1 MFFSGQSF
9 SLMGTWM
16 QRTAVYW
23 VIYIQT
29 HSAFILGLSV
39 FAIQFPTFIFSLLG
53 GTIAD
58 RYSRYKV
65 LLVTQVASMIQAIL
79 LTLIIVFTKYSVP
92 EILFLSVILGVINA
106 FDVPAR
112 QSLVQDMVENKE
124 DLGNAIALNSSMVQ
138 VAKLVGPAIAG
149 IVLELFGAGVCFLI
163 NALSFVAVI
172 VSLLMMRL
180 PKYIPQEGTKKV
192 IEGLKEG
199 ITYLKS
205 APSIGAIVLLLSFT
219 SFLVIPYVTLLPIVA
234 KISLHGNASTYGY
247 LFSASGIGGII
258 GAIFLA
264 SLKHEVNLRK
274 VLFFALLI
282 FGLGLILFSQTQN
295 IFFALIFATIS
306 GFGMMSLGTITNTI
320 LQTSSTKEMRGRI
333 MSYYAMAFFG
343 MQPIGALM
351 IGSISHYVGT
361 SETIFAQGIA
371 AIIIAAIFF
380 RKLWKSESDISK

>member
-39 FAIQFPTFIFSLLG
+39 FAIQFPTFLFSLLG
-53 GTIAD
+53 GTVAD

-65 LLVTQVASMIQAIL
+65 LLITQIASMIQAIL
-79 LTLIIVFTKYSVP
+79 LTIIIVFTTYSVP
-92 EILFLSVILGVINA
+92 EILFLSVILGIINA

-149 IVLELFGAGVCFLI
+149 IVLDLFGAGVCFLI

-180 PKYIPQEGTKKV
+180 PKYIPQERTKKV

-274 VLFFALLI
+274 VLFFAILI

-371 AIIIAAIFF
+371 AILIAFVF
-380 RKLWKSESDISK
+380 SKSLLKHDLD

>member
-295 IFFALIFATIS
+295 IFFALIFATVS

-380 RKLWKSESDISK
+380 RTLWKSESDISK